1 MVKSKKSMKTVG
13 IFALQG
19 AVGLH
24 IPHLEALGLKVIEIR
39 RAEDFDLADGFI
51 LPGGESTTM
60 LKLIDIFELEPVM
73 RDHFARKPVWGICA
87 GCILIA
93 KKVTH
98 PAQRSFGLIDIAV
111 ERNGYGSQ
119 VDSHETSIDGYPVS
133 FIRAPIIRTAGP
145 GVKVLALHRGLPAW
159 VRQDN
164 IIASTFHPELT
175 LDFPSP
181 MHRLFASLL

>member
-1 MVKSKKSMKTVG
+1 MVKSKKSLKTVG

-119 VDSHETSIDGYPVS
+119 VDSHETSINGYPVS
-133 FIRAPIIRTAGP
+133 FIRAPIIRSAGP
-145 GVKVLALHRGLPAW
+145 GVKVLATHRGLPAW
-159 VRQDN
+159 VRQGN

-181 MHRLFASLL
+181 MHRLLASLL

>member
-1 MVKSKKSMKTVG
+1 MVKSKKSLKTVG

-24 IPHLEALGLKVIEIR
+24 IPHLEAMGLKVIEIR

-73 RDHFARKPVWGICA
+73 REHFARKTVWGICA

-93 KKVTH
+93 KTVTH

-119 VDSHETSIDGYPVS
+119 VDSHETSINGYPVS
-133 FIRAPIIRTAGP
+133 FIRAPIIRSAGP
-145 GVKVLALHRGLPAW
+145 GVKVLATHRGLPAW
-159 VRQDN
+159 VRQGN

-181 MHRLFASLL
+181 MHRLLASLL